1 MDQIDCLSEGHV
13 LSTQF
18 QVAGLVKIVKI
29 VALKSQPVSSKTTR
43 SHVLCIAY
51 GERRGGFSCLSYQQ
65 IITQSSGRSGGATE
79 IITYFAKIAP

>member
-18 QVAGLVKIVKI
+18 QAAGLIKIVKI

-51 GERRGGFSCLSYQQ
+51 GEKARRLSSFSRFSEVLEAR
-65 IITQSSGRSGGATE
+65 G
-79 IITYFAKIAP
+79 

>member
-18 QVAGLVKIVKI
+18 QIAGLVKIVKI

-65 IITQSSGRSGGATE
+65 IITQPSGRSGGATE
-79 IITYFAKIAP
+79 IITYFAKIAS